1 MEDGGRR
8 GPLEVCHGFGDRP
21 YRANAAVARRY
32 CTIPGHPR
40 GCRGGAGTAGRR
52 ESPSQTI
59 SDLEDQGYDVQINY
73 VMGNSNTPLD
83 MCRVLAV
90 HNPNRSGKP
99 VDSFTTVYVD
109 ISCPD
114 FWQDD

>member
-1 MEDGGRR
+1 MPRRQPALPVGG
-8 GPLEVCHGFGDRP
+8 
-21 YRANAAVARRY
+21 
-32 CTIPGHPR
+32 
-40 GCRGGAGTAGRR
+40 

>member
-1 MEDGGRR
+1 MVSPIGRIALM
-8 GPLEVCHGFGDRP
+8 PLWLAAIAASLSLP
-21 YRANAAVARRY
+21 AVAQAA
-32 CTIPGHPR
+32 PMLPV
-40 GCRGGAGTAGRR
+40 GG

-59 SDLEDQGYDVQINY
+59 SDLEDEGYDVQINY

-99 VDSFTTVYVD
+99 VDTFTTVYVD

>member
-1 MEDGGRR
+1 MASATGRIALMPLWLGAIALSLAIPAFAAAAPALPVGG
-8 GPLEVCHGFGDRP
+8 
-21 YRANAAVARRY
+21 
-32 CTIPGHPR
+32 
-40 GCRGGAGTAGRR
+40 